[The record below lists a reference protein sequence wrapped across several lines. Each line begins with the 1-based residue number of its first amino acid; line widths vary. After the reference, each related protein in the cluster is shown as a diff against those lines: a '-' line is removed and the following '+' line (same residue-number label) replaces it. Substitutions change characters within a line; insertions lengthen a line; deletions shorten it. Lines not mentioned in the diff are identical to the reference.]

1 MSVPADPG
9 LSQSGPALSPGPTRL
24 LQKSVTNLLEKLDL
38 STEDVTG
45 NKGLLLVLLTEV
57 LLLCGAAGMMASLYA
72 CGQLDKVDDLFSQM
86 WDLASGEKKSAEI
99 GHTTTKTI
107 HIITATF
114 VHILLVPQLY
124 ILVVNANEKLT
135 LALQLMLALLLMVL
149 TLITQTVQTV
159 LTDNIED
166 KGSCEDRETCFHGYM
181 AWMLFLNIVVFLT
194 IIFIRVLFNMRLRN
208 WIVGIRVVGP
218 ILEFIVSRRSKDF
231 QSLILVIILMV
242 TVLSGSIINTKQLY
256 GNDLPEEIESRT
268 WEILLDLGSAL
279 LCLTGFLVLVLIFFH
294 NHTMYSHTRL
304 VSKRRL
310 EQELASLGE
319 RHKQV
324 LTKDR
329 EISKTK
335 YCPVSRS
342 ARPVSSPQQL
352 GIH

>member
-72 CGQLDKVDDLFSQM
+72 RGQLDKVDHLLNQI
-86 WDLASGEKKSAEI
+86 WDLASGEKKYAEI
-99 GHTTTKTI
+99 ETKTI

-124 ILVVNANEKLT
+124 ILVVSANEKLT

-166 KGSCEDRETCFHGYM
+166 KGNCEERETCFHNHM
-181 AWMLFLNIVVFLT
+181 AWMLFLNIVIFLT

-218 ILEFIVSRRSKDF
+218 ILEFFVSRRSKDF
-231 QSLILVIILMV
+231 QSLILVINLMV
-242 TVLSGSIINTKQLY
+242 TVLSGMILNTKQLY
-256 GNDLPEEIESRT
+256 GSDLPEEIESRT

-304 VSKRRL
+304 VSKQRL